1 MGIRFY
7 CPNGHKLHVK
17 AFQAGMR
24 GICPYCGAKVQ
35 IPLQSTR
42 VSTKLQRA
50 RRRQVAADLASE
62 QGSQS
67 AVADDRASQSIS
79 DQPALA
85 LPSLDFGSSVSGESS
100 APSFGSEPLP
110 EYRSFPSPLTEKEG
124 GISLVSGDHVALPP
138 DATGTSG
145 HAASAATGDSLSVGS
160 GDEDDA
166 ALADTHLVW
175 YVRPP
180 SGGQFGPAT
189 GDIMRQWL
197 HEGRITPDTLVW
209 REGWRDWREARH
221 LFSSF
226 GGAEL
231 PQADSIS
238 PAAERILAQR
248 PPRSSKLLSPW
259 ILAILAT
266 IAVAVIATL
275 VFFLFG
281 GFGGST

>member
-50 RRRQVAADLASE
+50 QRRKAAADPAAR

-67 AVADDRASQSIS
+67 GQADDRASAGTSA
-79 DQPALA
+79 QPAATSPQLDVCS
-85 LPSLDFGSSVSGESS
+85 PSDVATRSSS
-100 APSFGSEPLP
+100 AFEPVP
-110 EYRSFPSPLTEKEG
+110 EYRSFPSPLTEEEV
-124 GISLVSGDHVALPP
+124 GISLASADRIAVPP
-138 DATGTSG
+138 DAISPAGVPAPASG
-145 HAASAATGDSLSVGS
+145 GDSHPS
-160 GDEDDA
+160 GPDGWDDA
-166 ALADTHLVW
+166 ALADIQLVW

-197 HEGRITPDTLVW
+197 QEGRITPDTLVW
-209 REGWRDWREARH
+209 REGWRDWRDA
-221 LFSSF
+221 
-226 GGAEL
+226 
-231 PQADSIS
+231 
-238 PAAERILAQR
+238 
-248 PPRSSKLLSPW
+248 
-259 ILAILAT
+259 
-266 IAVAVIATL
+266 
-275 VFFLFG
+275 
-281 GFGGST
+281 